1 MGLSKQLALVLTGG
15 GARGAYQAGVLR
27 GIYEICREIK
37 DFSLFQNLSGASAG
51 AINATAIAG
60 EIDQLD
66 TATERLC
73 HMWSGLQAEQVF
85 QTNYSSITK
94 NVFGLLRGGQGLL
107 NTVPLHNLLTQHVR
121 FENLNKHIESK
132 ALRSLCVTATD
143 YASSLG
149 VSFYMGPEEIV
160 PWRGLQRLGMRSQI
174 QAEHVMAS
182 SAIPLFF
189 PPWPIGTRDFGDG
202 CLRNTAPL
210 SPAVH
215 VGAEKILVIGVRRR
229 KIENLE
235 DTPPMRA
242 SLGRVLGV
250 LTNAIF
256 MDAIEVDL
264 DRMRIIN
271 EIVDGT
277 KSSSILH
284 RFRKV
289 DTFYIHPSRSLSD
302 IALAHEPHLP
312 RMIRLLMSGMG
323 NPAECAELLSYLLF
337 SPEYCSELVELG
349 LQDAHQHREVL
360 LQWLEK

>member
-1 MGLSKQLALVLTGG
+1 MGLAKQLAIVLTGG

-27 GIYEICREIK
+27 GVFEICREIK
-37 DFSLFQNLSGASAG
+37 DFSLFQNLSGSSAG
-51 AINATAIAG
+51 AINAAAIAG

-73 HMWSGLQAEQVF
+73 HMWAGLQAEQVF

-107 NTVPLHNLLTQHVR
+107 NTAPLNQLLTEHVR
-121 FENLNKHIESK
+121 FENLSKHIESK

-149 VSFYMGPEEIV
+149 VTFYMGPDDIV
-160 PWRGLQRLGMRSQI
+160 PWRSLQRLGVRSQI
-174 QAEHVMAS
+174 QADHVMAS

-189 PPWPIGTRDFGDG
+189 PPWPIGPRDFGDG

-215 VGAEKILVIGVRRR
+215 VGSEKILVIGVRRR
-229 KIENLE
+229 KIETLE
-235 DTPPMRA
+235 DSPKIKA

-284 RFRKV
+284 RFRRV
-289 DTFYIHPSRSLSD
+289 ETFYIHPSKSLSD

-312 RMIRLLMSGMG
+312 KMIRLIMSGMG
-323 NPAECAELLSYLLF
+323 SPTESSELLSYLLF